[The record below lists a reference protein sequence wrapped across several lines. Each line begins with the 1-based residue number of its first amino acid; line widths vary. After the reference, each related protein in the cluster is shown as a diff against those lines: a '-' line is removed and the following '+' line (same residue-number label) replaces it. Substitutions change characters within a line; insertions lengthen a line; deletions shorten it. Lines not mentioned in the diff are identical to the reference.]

1 MLIRHFNLLK
11 NLMLKIKYD
20 LRLVKCKNECVHY
33 EDYIVVVSEYYY
45 INILFVKASGR
56 HKTVNYEK
64 KEELLFIAKHV
75 EQALDTSEY
84 DVNDRCWFKTS
95 IVRSKNNSH

>member
-1 MLIRHFNLLK
+1 
-11 NLMLKIKYD
+11 MLKIKYYQ
-20 LRLVKCKNECVHY
+20 RLVKCKKECVHY

-56 HKTVNYEK
+56 HKAVNYEK
-64 KEELLFIAKHV
+64 KEELFFMAEHV
-75 EQALDTSEY
+75 EQPVKMYSQCKHLIHLNLY

-95 IVRSKNNSH
+95 TVRS